1 MNIKITS
8 PPSELKVFESRANAI
23 YAKRMK
29 RTARKKEATKK
40 DGTMPTKTQVRK
52 ATLAKKQYRYSNDC
66 KYRERKKKASHEYQ
80 RAFRKKLNKVTEMK
94 EKYNAKK
101 AEYMV
106 WKRAYKK
113 WAVNHNKRYMSEF
126 DKVAPKMSMKD
137 AILSFGKVTM
147 NYLFVFPRMKTLGQ
161 DIYYEREPLGK
172 MGEGI
177 FQEITPASMQ
187 NVTCMVWTLL
197 GGDWHASFMNS
208 LDIGS
213 GMGNPST

>member
-1 MNIKITS
+1 M
-8 PPSELKVFESRANAI
+8 
-23 YAKRMK
+23 
-29 RTARKKEATKK
+29 
-40 DGTMPTKTQVRK
+40 RK

-113 WAVNHNKRYMSEF
+113 WAVDHNKRYTSEF

-137 AILSFGKVTM
+137 AILSFGKVTR
-147 NYLFVFPRMKTLGQ
+147 NYLFVFPRMKTLDKTSILKVNLLVKWGMAYSKRLLPHQ
-161 DIYYEREPLGK
+161 CRMSPAWLGHCLEVIGAQVLQTAWI
-172 MGEGI
+172 MAVVWAI
-177 FQEITPASMQ
+177 HLHISVSVTLSMDF
-187 NVTCMVWTLL
+187 TLVL
-197 GGDWHASFMNS
+197 NTTRA
-208 LDIGS
+208 
-213 GMGNPST
+213 